1 MQLED
6 REHLS
11 LGNGTF
17 TGTDRALHVNW
28 LCLHQK
34 KASPVHKW
42 LEFDSTG
49 RADEITSP
57 GLACQTDPAQLVQ
70 FCSLKTCSVSVVQ
83 QFISVGCFPRY
94 GHDPNSGKTCFVVVE
109 GFSWTRLNNI
119 YWTKVC
125 SCWSCSGLTW
135 AWLRSFIFSFICYN
149 AENHCLFTFLFL
161 QPSNQKLRTG
171 FLDPLILQTEKSDN
185 SSNHRKLKNSTCS
198 STATHCCSWN
208 LG

>member
-6 REHLS
+6 RQHLS
-11 LGNGTF
+11 MGNGTF
-17 TGTDRALHVNW
+17 TGIHRSLHVNW

-34 KASPVHKW
+34 RHLLCTSGWNWRAQGGQMRSLHLAWPARQTQLSWCSFALWRLAQYQLCNSLSAWAASVH
-42 LEFDSTG
+42 T
-49 RADEITSP
+49 
-57 GLACQTDPAQLVQ
+57 
-70 FCSLKTCSVSVVQ
+70 VVT
-83 QFISVGCFPRY
+83 PK
-94 GHDPNSGKTCFVVVE
+94 SGKTCFLVSE

-135 AWLRSFIFSFICYN
+135 AWLWSFIFSFICYN
-149 AENHCLFTFLFL
+149 AENHCLFIFVFL
-161 QPSNQKLRTG
+161 QPSNQELRTG

-185 SSNHRKLKNSTCS
+185 SLNHRKLKNSTCS